1 MSHKE
6 RWFTEMWQFIIS
18 GYVPGTDVQIS
29 FDILATFV
37 LVTLSV
43 FLIWLLTYEQLYVM
57 REVKRHYR

>member
-1 MSHKE
+1 
-6 RWFTEMWQFIIS
+6 MWQFIIS